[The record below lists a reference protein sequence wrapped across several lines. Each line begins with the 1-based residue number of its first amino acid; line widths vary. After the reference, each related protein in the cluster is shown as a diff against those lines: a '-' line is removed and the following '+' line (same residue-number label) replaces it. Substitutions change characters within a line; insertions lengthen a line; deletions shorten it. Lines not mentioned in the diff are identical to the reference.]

1 MKKIF
6 SFIILIVLAFVLYKP
21 IKNALVKAPEKKEE
35 NTKITYEDILK
46 KTDDKNIDIDS
57 LTIYGK
63 HLNMTFNTD
72 KDCVLILKNNDK
84 DLSYKLDLD
93 NNKLILSKYINDG
106 INLEKLDVG
115 EYIVLLKDN
124 VTNIYY
130 NVLNKT
136 DYHDNQYYTITRNG
150 KNNLITFNE
159 KTYNNK
165 KYFTINVS
173 SVKLPENIYD
183 IVIDP
188 GHGGV
193 DTGAGNGKYHESK
206 FTLDYA
212 KSLKEELEKLGLK
225 VKLTRESDVSI
236 ESYGEGSRTGI
247 PYEVKAK
254 LMLDIH
260 LNSSG
265 SSKQRGVEIYK
276 ASHDNNAFA
285 KILADNIHNET
296 NIPYSNNP
304 MNKVD
309 DGIYMRVYSAKDIE
323 NTKKDAKK
331 YNFEPYNLDNDV
343 TYYYFIRETGG
354 IMTKAFTDGRN
365 PKKKANPYRN
375 MNQGVEAYLCE
386 LAYISQKD
394 DLNMVINNKEHFIN
408 GLVKAVIK
416 YVNE

>member
-6 SFIILIVLAFVLYKP
+6 SFIILIALAIVLYNP
-21 IKNALVKAPEKKEE
+21 IKNALIKTPEKEKFV
-35 NTKITYEDILK
+35 YEDILNN
-46 KTDDKNIDIDS
+46 TNENNIDIER

-63 HLNMTFNTD
+63 HLNLTFDTT
-72 KDCVLILKNNDK
+72 KDCVLILKNNEK
-84 DLSYKLDLD
+84 ELSYKLETN
-93 NNKLILSKYINDG
+93 NNKLILSKYINNG
-106 INLEKLDVG
+106 LNLEKLEVG
-115 EYIVLLKDN
+115 EYLVLLKDN

-136 DYHDNQYYTITRNG
+136 DYHDNQYYTITKNG
-150 KNNLITFNE
+150 KNNLITFKEN
-159 KTYNNK
+159 TFNNK
-165 KYFTINVS
+165 KYFTINVKEE
-173 SVKLPENIYD
+173 KLPENIYD

-212 KSLKEELEKLGLK
+212 KSLKEELEKIGLK
-225 VKLTRESDVSI
+225 VKMTRETDTSI
-236 ESYGEGSRTGI
+236 ESYGESSRTGI

-276 ASHDNNAFA
+276 ASHDDNTFA
-285 KILADNIHNET
+285 KILADSIHEET
-296 NIPYSNNP
+296 AIPYSNNP

-309 DGIYMRVYSAKDIE
+309 DGIYMRVYSSRDIE

-331 YNFEPYNLDNDV
+331 YNFEPYNLDDDV

-354 IMTKAFTDGRN
+354 IMTKAFSDGRN

-386 LAYISQKD
+386 LAYISQND
-394 DLNMVINNKEHFIN
+394 DLEMVINHKDKFVKA
-408 GLVKAVIK
+408 LVKAVTK

>member
-6 SFIILIVLAFVLYKP
+6 SFIILIALAIVLYKP
-21 IKNALVKAPEKKEE
+21 IKNALIKTPEKEKFV
-35 NTKITYEDILK
+35 YEDILNN
-46 KTDDKNIDIDS
+46 TNENNIDIER

-63 HLNMTFNTD
+63 HLNLTFDTT
-72 KDCVLILKNNDK
+72 KDCVLILKNNEK
-84 DLSYKLDLD
+84 ELSYKLETND
-93 NNKLILSKYINDG
+93 NKLILSKYINNG
-106 INLEKLDVG
+106 LNLEKLEVG
-115 EYIVLLKDN
+115 EYLVLLKDN

-136 DYHDNQYYTITRNG
+136 DYHDNQYYTITKNG
-150 KNNLITFNE
+150 KNNLITFKEN
-159 KTYNNK
+159 TFNNK
-165 KYFTINVS
+165 KYFTINVKEE
-173 SVKLPENIYD
+173 KLPENIYD

-212 KSLKEELEKLGLK
+212 KSLKEELEKIGLK
-225 VKLTRESDVSI
+225 VKMTRETDTSI
-236 ESYGEGSRTGI
+236 ESYGESSRTGI

-276 ASHDNNAFA
+276 ASHDDNTFA
-285 KILADNIHNET
+285 KILADSIHEET
-296 NIPYSNNP
+296 AIPYSNNP

-309 DGIYMRVYSAKDIE
+309 DGIYMRVYSSRDIE

-331 YNFEPYNLDNDV
+331 YNFEPYNLDDDV

-354 IMTKAFTDGRN
+354 IMTKAFSDGRN
-365 PKKKANPYRN
+365 SKKKANPYRN

-386 LAYISQKD
+386 LAYISQND
-394 DLNMVINNKEHFIN
+394 DLEMVINHKDKFVKA
-408 GLVKAVIK
+408 LVKAVTK

>member
-6 SFIILIVLAFVLYKP
+6 SFIILIALAIVLYKP
-21 IKNALVKAPEKKEE
+21 IKNALIKTPEKEKFV
-35 NTKITYEDILK
+35 YEDILNN
-46 KTDDKNIDIDS
+46 TNENNIDIER

-63 HLNMTFNTD
+63 HLNLTFDTT
-72 KDCVLILKNNDK
+72 KDCVLILKNNEK
-84 DLSYKLDLD
+84 ELSYKLETN
-93 NNKLILSKYINDG
+93 NNKLILSKYINNG
-106 INLEKLDVG
+106 LNLEKLEVG
-115 EYIVLLKDN
+115 EYLVLLKDN

-136 DYHDNQYYTITRNG
+136 DYHDNQYYTITKNG
-150 KNNLITFNE
+150 KNNLITFKEN
-159 KTYNNK
+159 TFNNK
-165 KYFTINVS
+165 KYFTINVKEE
-173 SVKLPENIYD
+173 KLPENIYD

-212 KSLKEELEKLGLK
+212 KSLKEELEKIGLK
-225 VKLTRESDVSI
+225 VKMTRETDTSI
-236 ESYGEGSRTGI
+236 ESYGESSRTGI

-276 ASHDNNAFA
+276 ASHDDNTFA
-285 KILADNIHNET
+285 KILADSIHEET
-296 NIPYSNNP
+296 AIPYSNNP
-304 MNKVD
+304 MNRVD
-309 DGIYMRVYSAKDIE
+309 DGIYMRVYSSRDIE

-331 YNFEPYNLDNDV
+331 YNFEPYNLDDDV

-354 IMTKAFTDGRN
+354 IMTKAFSDGRN

-386 LAYISQKD
+386 LAYISQND
-394 DLNMVINNKEHFIN
+394 DLEMVINHKDKFVKA
-408 GLVKAVIK
+408 LVKAVTK

>member
-6 SFIILIVLAFVLYKP
+6 SFIILIALAIVLYNP
-21 IKNALVKAPEKKEE
+21 IKNALIKTPEKEKFV
-35 NTKITYEDILK
+35 YEDILNN
-46 KTDDKNIDIDS
+46 TNENNIDIER

-63 HLNMTFNTD
+63 HLNLTFDTT
-72 KDCVLILKNNDK
+72 KDCVLILKNNEK
-84 DLSYKLDLD
+84 ELSYKLETND
-93 NNKLILSKYINDG
+93 NKLILSKYINNG
-106 INLEKLDVG
+106 LNLEKLEVG
-115 EYIVLLKDN
+115 EYLVLLKDN

-136 DYHDNQYYTITRNG
+136 DYHDNQYYTITKNG
-150 KNNLITFNE
+150 KNNLITFKEN
-159 KTYNNK
+159 TFNNK
-165 KYFTINVS
+165 KYFTINVKEE
-173 SVKLPENIYD
+173 KLPENIYD

-212 KSLKEELEKLGLK
+212 KSLKEELEKIGLK
-225 VKLTRESDVSI
+225 VKMTRETDTSI
-236 ESYGEGSRTGI
+236 ESYGESSRTGI

-276 ASHDNNAFA
+276 ASHDDNTFA
-285 KILADNIHNET
+285 KILADSIHEET
-296 NIPYSNNP
+296 AIPYSNNP

-309 DGIYMRVYSAKDIE
+309 DGIYMRVYSSRDIE

-331 YNFEPYNLDNDV
+331 YNFEPYNLDDDV

-354 IMTKAFTDGRN
+354 IMTKAFSDGRN

-386 LAYISQKD
+386 LAYISQND
-394 DLNMVINNKEHFIN
+394 DLEMVINHKDKFVKA
-408 GLVKAVIK
+408 LVKAVTK

>member
-6 SFIILIVLAFVLYKP
+6 SFIILIALAIVLYKP
-21 IKNALVKAPEKKEE
+21 IKNALIKTPEKEKFV
-35 NTKITYEDILK
+35 YEDILNN
-46 KTDDKNIDIDS
+46 TNENNIDIER

-63 HLNMTFNTD
+63 HLNLTFDTT
-72 KDCVLILKNNDK
+72 KDCVLILKNNEK
-84 DLSYKLDLD
+84 ELSYKLETND
-93 NNKLILSKYINDG
+93 NKLILSKYINNG
-106 INLEKLDVG
+106 LNLEKLEVG
-115 EYIVLLKDN
+115 EYLVLLKDN

-136 DYHDNQYYTITRNG
+136 DYHDNQYYTITKNG
-150 KNNLITFNE
+150 KNNLITFKEN
-159 KTYNNK
+159 TFNNK
-165 KYFTINVS
+165 KYFTINVKEE
-173 SVKLPENIYD
+173 KLPENIYD

-212 KSLKEELEKLGLK
+212 KSLKEELEKIGLK
-225 VKLTRESDVSI
+225 VKMTRETDTSI
-236 ESYGEGSRTGI
+236 ESYGESSRTGI

-276 ASHDNNAFA
+276 ASHDDNTFA
-285 KILADNIHNET
+285 KILADSIHEET
-296 NIPYSNNP
+296 AIPYSNNP

-309 DGIYMRVYSAKDIE
+309 DGIYMRVYSSRDIE

-331 YNFEPYNLDNDV
+331 YNFEPYNLDDDV

-354 IMTKAFTDGRN
+354 IMTKAFSDGRN

-386 LAYISQKD
+386 LAYISQND
-394 DLNMVINNKEHFIN
+394 DLEMVINHKDKFVKA
-408 GLVKAVIK
+408 LVKAVTK

>member
-6 SFIILIVLAFVLYKP
+6 SFIILIALAIVLYNH
-21 IKNALVKAPEKKEE
+21 IKNALIKTPEKEKFV
-35 NTKITYEDILK
+35 YEDILNN
-46 KTDDKNIDIDS
+46 TNENNIDIER

-63 HLNMTFNTD
+63 HLNLTFDTT
-72 KDCVLILKNNDK
+72 KDCVLILKNNEK
-84 DLSYKLDLD
+84 ELSYKLETN
-93 NNKLILSKYINDG
+93 NNKLILSKYINNG
-106 INLEKLDVG
+106 LNLEKLEVG
-115 EYIVLLKDN
+115 EYLVLLKDN

-136 DYHDNQYYTITRNG
+136 DYHDNQYYTITKNG
-150 KNNLITFNE
+150 KNNLITFKEN
-159 KTYNNK
+159 TFNNK
-165 KYFTINVS
+165 KYFTINVKEE
-173 SVKLPENIYD
+173 KLPENIYD

-212 KSLKEELEKLGLK
+212 KSLKEELEKIGLK
-225 VKLTRESDVSI
+225 VKMTRETDTSI
-236 ESYGEGSRTGI
+236 ESYGESSRTGI

-276 ASHDNNAFA
+276 ASHDDNTFA
-285 KILADNIHNET
+285 KILADSIHEET
-296 NIPYSNNP
+296 AIPYSNNP

-309 DGIYMRVYSAKDIE
+309 DGIYMRVYSSRDIE

-331 YNFEPYNLDNDV
+331 YNFEPYNLDDDV

-354 IMTKAFTDGRN
+354 IMTKAFSDGRN

-386 LAYISQKD
+386 LAYISQND
-394 DLNMVINNKEHFIN
+394 DLEMVINHKDKFVKA
-408 GLVKAVIK
+408 LVKAVTK

>member
-6 SFIILIVLAFVLYKP
+6 SFIILIALAIVLYKP
-21 IKNALVKAPEKKEE
+21 IKNALIKTPEKEKFV
-35 NTKITYEDILK
+35 YEDILNN
-46 KTDDKNIDIDS
+46 TNENNIDIER

-63 HLNMTFNTD
+63 HLNLTFDTT
-72 KDCVLILKNNDK
+72 KDCVLILKNNEK
-84 DLSYKLDLD
+84 ELSYKLETN
-93 NNKLILSKYINDG
+93 NNKLILSKYINNG
-106 INLEKLDVG
+106 LNLEKLEVG
-115 EYIVLLKDN
+115 EYLVLLKDN

-136 DYHDNQYYTITRNG
+136 DYHDNQYYTITKNG
-150 KNNLITFNE
+150 KNNLIKFKENNF
-159 KTYNNK
+159 NNK
-165 KYFTINVS
+165 KYFTINVKEE
-173 SVKLPENIYD
+173 KLPENIYD

-212 KSLKEELEKLGLK
+212 KSLKEELEKIGLK
-225 VKLTRESDVSI
+225 VKMTRETDTSI
-236 ESYGEGSRTGI
+236 ESYGESSRTGI

-276 ASHDNNAFA
+276 ASHDDNTFA
-285 KILADNIHNET
+285 KILADSIHEET
-296 NIPYSNNP
+296 EIPYSNNP

-309 DGIYMRVYSAKDIE
+309 DGIYMRVYSSRDIE

-331 YNFEPYNLDNDV
+331 YNYEPYNLDDDV

-354 IMTKAFTDGRN
+354 IMTKAFSDGRN

-386 LAYISQKD
+386 LAYISQND
-394 DLNMVINNKEHFIN
+394 DLEMVINHKDKFVKA
-408 GLVKAVIK
+408 LVKAVTK

>member
-6 SFIILIVLAFVLYKP
+6 SFIILIALAIVLYKP
-21 IKNALVKAPEKKEE
+21 IKNALIKTPEKEKFV
-35 NTKITYEDILK
+35 YEDILNN
-46 KTDDKNIDIDS
+46 TNENNIDIER

-63 HLNMTFNTD
+63 HLNLTFDTT
-72 KDCVLILKNNDK
+72 KDCVLILKNNEK
-84 DLSYKLDLD
+84 ELSYKLETN
-93 NNKLILSKYINDG
+93 NNKLILSKYINNG
-106 INLEKLDVG
+106 LNLEKLEVG
-115 EYIVLLKDN
+115 EYLVLLKDN

-136 DYHDNQYYTITRNG
+136 DYHDNQYYTITKNG
-150 KNNLITFNE
+150 KNNLITFKEN
-159 KTYNNK
+159 TFNNK
-165 KYFTINVS
+165 KYFTINVKEE
-173 SVKLPENIYD
+173 KLPENIYD

-212 KSLKEELEKLGLK
+212 KSLKEELEKIGLK
-225 VKLTRESDVSI
+225 VKMTRETDTSI
-236 ESYGEGSRTGI
+236 ESYGESSRTGI

-276 ASHDNNAFA
+276 ASHDDNTFA
-285 KILADNIHNET
+285 KILADSIHEET
-296 NIPYSNNP
+296 EIPYSNNP

-309 DGIYMRVYSAKDIE
+309 DGIYMRVYSSRDIE

-331 YNFEPYNLDNDV
+331 YNYEPYNLDDDV

-354 IMTKAFTDGRN
+354 IMTKAFSDGRN

-386 LAYISQKD
+386 LAYISQND
-394 DLNMVINNKEHFIN
+394 DLEMVINHKDKFVKA
-408 GLVKAVIK
+408 LVKAVTK